1 MAFEFNLDKSLEIE
15 RNRELYKSIGFVT
28 TDTLKFNDFTVP
40 SSESVIVEKEHFFDT
55 TELTDII
62 SSLMPKS
69 PYTVY
74 KVKKRKYYYL
84 VIKPKSI
91 PTDLPYIV
99 KLGAIEIQGDRIFR
113 YRITETKDFELEE
126 AYDNFIDYFL
136 MRNYTLLK
144 KWSLKDSMTT
154 VKWF

>member
-40 SSESVIVEKEHFFDT
+40 SSESVIVEKEHFLDT
-55 TELTDII
+55 TEPTDII
-62 SSLMPKS
+62 LEIFSDSL
-69 PYTVY
+69 YAVY
-74 KVKKRKYYYL
+74 KVKNRKYYYL
-84 VIKPKSI
+84 VVKPEVL
-91 PTDLPYIV
+91 PADLPYVIKV
-99 KLGAIEIQGDRIFR
+99 GAIEIQGDRIFR
-113 YRITETKDFELEE
+113 YRITETKSTKLDYV
-126 AYDNFIDYFL
+126 YDNFLDYFL
-136 MRNYTLLK
+136 QRNYTLLK